1 MGKIVKG
8 GKERWSKKRSLEYLD
23 LFEAWKNNWRLSLA
37 APVKKCSQITFARAK
52 DIKPNAINEALN
64 FMGRNLFR
72 NNI

>member
-1 MGKIVKG
+1 MGDVIKRA
-8 GKERWSKKRSLEYLD
+8 KERWPQKRFL
-23 LFEAWKNNWRLSLA
+23 EAWMNNWRLSLA
-37 APVKKCSQITFARAK
+37 APVKKCSQITFARAN